1 MAEQSHK
8 TEMAAAVRGD
18 FERLRRRRG
27 DTVTLDVPSPP
38 PETAEAPPDTGPG
51 DHRKRSRCSAACSAD
66 SRSGDG

>member
-8 TEMAAAVRGD
+8 TEMAAALRGD

-38 PETAEAPPDTGPG
+38 PETAEAPPDQHPETAETVSLL
-51 DHRKRSRCSAACSAD
+51 SRLL
-66 SRSGDG
+66 RR